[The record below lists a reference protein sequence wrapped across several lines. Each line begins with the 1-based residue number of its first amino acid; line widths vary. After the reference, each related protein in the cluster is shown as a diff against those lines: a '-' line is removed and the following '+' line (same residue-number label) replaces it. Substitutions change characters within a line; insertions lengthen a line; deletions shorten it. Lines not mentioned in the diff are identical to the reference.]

1 MTTPHV
7 SAFPL
12 TRHDINMAL
21 IIARREIRD
30 SFRDWRILLPTIFL
44 TLMFPGLLN
53 FTADRI
59 LALAAQYN
67 PDAIAD
73 RLYPFLLMVVG
84 FFPASF
90 SLVIALET
98 FVGEKERKSLEPLL
112 AAPLTNGQLYLGK
125 MLAALCPPLSAS
137 YLGITVYLVGLWLS
151 EGVLVPFSMFSLLVF
166 LTTTQA
172 AVMVAGAV
180 VASTQTTSV
189 RAANLLASF
198 IIIPMA
204 LLLQFEAVMM
214 FIGNREGLWWIALA
228 LLLVLVVLVRM
239 GIKMFNREELLGRE
253 LDQLQLGNAGQ
264 RFWVQFSGRG
274 NHRFNLLTWYR
285 NTFALLRP
293 MRSPLFILLL
303 TMLLAG
309 VLGIYLAQLFPAP
322 PDMAF
327 ALTGEDRAQYL
338 GDLQVLAER
347 LPMTIFW
354 HNIRALLLIA
364 FIGIF
369 SVGMA
374 DMAFFALP
382 WVVLSYVTVPIAAA
396 GQNPITFLLA
406 AVAPHGVIEMPA
418 LLLAGAAALR
428 WHTVVIAPP
437 PERSLSES
445 WVIAAADYFRIF
457 IGLVIPLLFIAA
469 YLEAYLTPQ
478 VLFRVY
484 GN

>member
-1 MTTPHV
+1 MTTSHV

-21 IIARREIRD
+21 IITRREIRD

-59 LALAAQYN
+59 LALAAEYN
-67 PDAIAD
+67 PEAIAE

-125 MLAALCPPLSAS
+125 MLAALCPPLLAS
-137 YLGITVYLVGLWLS
+137 YLGITVYLLGLWLR
-151 EGVLVPFSMFSLLVF
+151 EGVLVPFSLFSLLVL
-166 LTTTQA
+166 LTTVQA

-204 LLLQFEAVMM
+204 LLLQFEAAMM
-214 FIGNREGLWWIALA
+214 FIGNREGLWWFALA
-228 LLLVLVVLVRM
+228 LGLVLVMLVRM

-253 LDQLQLGNAGQ
+253 MDQLQLGSMGK
-264 RFWVQFSGRG
+264 RFWGRFSGRDSQ
-274 NHRFNLLTWYR
+274 RFHLLSWYR
-285 NTFALLRP
+285 STFALLRP
-293 MRSPLFILLL
+293 MRQPLLILFLAL
-303 TMLLAG
+303 LLAG
-309 VLGIYLAQLFPAP
+309 VLGNYLSNQFPAP
-322 PDMAF
+322 PDMAS
-327 ALTGEDRAQYL
+327 ALTGEERSQYL
-338 GDLQVLAER
+338 GDLQVLASR
-347 LPMTIFW
+347 LPLTIFW

-364 FIGIF
+364 LIGIF

-374 DMAFFALP
+374 DVAFFALP

-396 GQNPITFLLA
+396 GESPVTFLLA
-406 AVAPHGVIEMPA
+406 AVAPHGVIELPA

-437 PERSLSES
+437 PERSMSES
-445 WVIAAADYFRIF
+445 WVIAAADYCRIF
-457 IGLVIPLLFIAA
+457 VGLVIPLLFISA

-478 VLFRVY
+478 VLLRVY

>member
-1 MTTPHV
+1 MTLHV

-21 IIARREIRD
+21 IIARREVRD
-30 SFRDWRILLPTIFL
+30 SFRDWRILVPTIFL

-67 PDAIAD
+67 PDVIAD

-125 MLAALCPPLSAS
+125 MLAALCPPLFAS
-137 YLGITVYLVGLWLS
+137 YLGITVYLLGLWLR
-151 EGVLVPFSMFSLLVF
+151 EGVMVPFSLFSLLVF

-253 LDQLQLGNAGQ
+253 LDQLQLGIMWQ
-264 RFWVQFSGRG
+264 RFWVRFSGRD

-285 NTFALLRP
+285 HTFALLRP
-293 MRSPLFILLL
+293 MRQPLITLLL
-303 TMLLAG
+303 ALLLAG
-309 VLGIYLAQLFPAP
+309 VLGNYLAHQFPP
-322 PDMAF
+322 PADMYVS
-327 ALTGEDRAQYL
+327 LTGEGRNQYL
-338 GDLQVLAER
+338 GDLQVLASR
-347 LPMTIFW
+347 LPLTIFW
-354 HNIRALLLIA
+354 HNTRALLLIA
-364 FIGIF
+364 LIGIF

-374 DMAFFALP
+374 DVGFFALP
-382 WVVLSYVTVPIAAA
+382 WIVLSYVAVPIAAA
-396 GQNPITFLLA
+396 GDSPLTFLLA
-406 AVAPHGVIEMPA
+406 TVVPHGVIEIPA

-478 VLFRVY
+478 ILLRVY

>member
-1 MTTPHV
+1 MMTLQTL
-7 SAFPL
+7 ALPL
-12 TRHDINMAL
+12 TRHDLNMAL
-21 IIARREIRD
+21 VITRREIRD
-30 SFRDWRILLPTIFL
+30 SFRDWRIIVPTVFL

-59 LALAAQYN
+59 LALASQYN
-67 PDAIAD
+67 PDVIAD

-125 MLAALCPPLSAS
+125 MLAALCPPLLAS
-137 YLGITVYLVGLWLS
+137 YLGIAVYLLGLWFL
-151 EGVLVPFSMFSLLVF
+151 EGVLVSFDLFSLLVF
-166 LTTTQA
+166 LTTIQA

-180 VASTQTTSV
+180 VISTQTTSV

-214 FIGNREGLWWIALA
+214 FIGNRAGMWWILLA
-228 LLLVLVVLVRM
+228 LVLILVVLVRM

-253 LDQLQLGNAGQ
+253 LDQLQLGMMWR
-264 RFWVQFSGRG
+264 RFWYRFSGRDL
-274 NHRFNLLTWYR
+274 HSFNPIAWYR
-285 NTFALLRP
+285 FTFGLLRP
-293 MRSPLFILLL
+293 LRQPLLIMVL
-303 TMLLAG
+303 TIVLCV
-309 VLGIYLAQLFPAP
+309 VLGFYLTDRFPP
-322 PDMAF
+322 PDDLYAS
-327 ALTGEDRAQYL
+327 LTGEGRDQYL
-338 GDLQVLAER
+338 QDLQLLAET

-354 HNIRALLLIA
+354 QNTRALLLTA
-364 FIGIF
+364 LVGIF

-374 DMAFFALP
+374 DIGFFALP
-382 WVVLSYVTVPIAAA
+382 WVLLSYITIPMSSVGENPWSFLMATVI
-396 GQNPITFLLA
+396 
-406 AVAPHGVIEMPA
+406 PHGVVEIPA

-437 PERSLSES
+437 PERTLSES
-445 WVIAAADYFRIF
+445 WVIAAADYLRVF
-457 IGLVIPLLFIAA
+457 IGIVMPLLLIAA
-469 YLEAYLTPQ
+469 FLEAYLTPQ
-478 VLFRVY
+478 ILLRIY
-484 GN
+484 GS